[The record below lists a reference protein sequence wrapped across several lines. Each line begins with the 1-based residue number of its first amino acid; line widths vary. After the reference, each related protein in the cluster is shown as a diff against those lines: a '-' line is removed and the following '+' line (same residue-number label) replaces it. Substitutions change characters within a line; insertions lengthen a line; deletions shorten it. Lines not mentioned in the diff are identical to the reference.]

1 MGVINILMVSTVW
14 DTSKDLLRCRCQD
27 SIRPGDDVISHII
40 TIIIKMYIKMILK
53 KNIFTKMQEDK
64 ENHIFIETFLKFK

>member
-1 MGVINILMVSTVW
+1 
-14 DTSKDLLRCRCQD
+14 
-27 SIRPGDDVISHII
+27 
-40 TIIIKMYIKMILK
+40 MYIKMILK